1 VQASA
6 IVQTE
11 AAPTGACGYRVLKA
25 IRIEGN
31 TVSFEPLLESE
42 VVSWTDTRDVLI
54 VGFGG
59 AGACAAIEAADQG
72 ASVTIFEAASES
84 GGSTKLSSAELYL
97 GGGTSVQKA
106 VGYDDSVEA
115 VYGYLM
121 DSNGPQ
127 ADSAK
132 VRAYAEGGAAHLDW
146 LMSLGVP
153 FKNSEYAERAM
164 MALTDDCL
172 LYTGSEKAWPYVD
185 KYAPAPRGHN
195 LHVEGDNGGP
205 LLVKILTEQVEAR
218 GVDIHCEARALRL
231 IVDRHGPGQRI
242 VGLVVREDMTE
253 HHYRAEKGV
262 ILCAGGFVMNAEMLE
277 RYAPELARGGTVPI
291 GNPNDTGGGIQ
302 MGLSVGGRAINM
314 HEGFLSVP
322 FYPPAT
328 LTHGIF
334 VNGQGQRFIN
344 EDAYHG
350 RIGCAL
356 VKQTFPV
363 YLILNVEDYADYE
376 TASWLQAPVAGTGET
391 LDELAADLKLPEGA
405 LAATIDTYNRAVDV
419 QEDPLFQK
427 RGPWLKHL
435 DGPFVALNCTP
446 GDGAFFPYFTLGGLD
461 TTVDGEV
468 LNNEGA
474 IINGLYAAGRTACGV
489 PRRGDGYASGSSVG
503 DATFSG
509 RRAGRAAISA

>member
-1 VQASA
+1 M
-6 IVQTE
+6 
-11 AAPTGACGYRVLKA
+11 
-25 IRIEGN
+25 
-31 TVSFEPLLESE
+31 SFSPILEKD
-42 VVSWTDTRDVLI
+42 VVTWTDKKDVLV

-59 AGACAAIEAADQG
+59 AGACSAIEAFDNG
-72 ASVTIFEAASES
+72 ASVAIFEAASES

-97 GGGTSVQKA
+97 GGGTTVQKA
-106 VGYDDSVEA
+106 VGYDDSVED

-127 ADSAK
+127 ADAAK

-153 FKNSEYAERAM
+153 FKMSEYPQRAM

-185 KYAPAPRGHN
+185 KYKHAPRGHN
-195 LHVEGDNGGP
+195 LYVEGDNGGP
-205 LLVKILTEQVEAR
+205 LFVKIITEAVEQR
-218 GVDIHCEARALRL
+218 DIDIHIEARALRL
-231 IVDRHGPGQRI
+231 IVDSFGPEQRV
-242 VGLVVREDMTE
+242 VGLVVREDMQE
-253 HHYRAEKGV
+253 RYYRANKGV
-262 ILCAGGFVMNAEMLE
+262 ILCAGGFVMNAEMMQQ
-277 RYAPELARGGTVPI
+277 YAPELAKAGTVPI

-302 MGLSVGGRAINM
+302 MGLSVGARAINM

-350 RIGCAL
+350 RIGCYEEL
-356 VKQTFPV
+356 RLPDSG
-363 YLILNVEDYADYE
+363 LIDTINTYN
-376 TASWLQAPVAGTGET
+376 
-391 LDELAADLKLPEGA
+391 LAAHSGNDEQFHKSKE
-405 LAATIDTYNRAVDV
+405 
-419 QEDPLFQK
+419 
-427 RGPWLKHL
+427 WLKPL
-435 DGPFVALNCTP
+435 TGPFVALDCTP
-446 GDGAFFPYFTLGGLD
+446 GAGAFLPHFTLGGLD
-461 TTVDGEV
+461 TTVDGQV
-468 LNNEGA
+468 LSVQGDV
-474 IINGLYAAGRTACGV
+474 ISGLYAAGRTACGV

-509 RRAGRAAISA
+509 RRAGRQAAIA